1 MGREGHGLGKDGE
14 TMVEGMSLQELVVR
28 RCRDYGYETP
38 QQLAEATGMSKQN
51 AWMIMSGRQ
60 IHAGIELRRALVRAL
75 DLDPDVIARSVRV
88 NA

>member
-1 MGREGHGLGKDGE
+1 MGRAGHGLGKDGE
-14 TMVEGMSLQELVVR
+14 RMVEGMSLRELVVR

-51 AWMIMSGRQ
+51 AWMVMSGRQ

-75 DLDPDVIARSVRV
+75 DLDPEVIERSVRV
-88 NA
+88 G